1 MSGFDSLWRLSARPG
16 LVGVRLTETGQEI
29 GFAWEG
35 WSGLLG
41 LALGGDR
48 PRRVEVVDGR
58 EFLILE
64 HDEEF
69 DRHLRELID
78 LLIHLRYLH
87 PTMLQLELALT
98 AEEAA
103 EFLETVETVDG

>member
-1 MSGFDSLWRLSARPG
+1 MTTSARFDSLWQLSAGPG
-16 LVGVRLTETGQEI
+16 MVGVRLTKTGQEI

-41 LALGGDR
+41 LALAGGG
-48 PRRVEVVDGR
+48 PRRVETVDGQ

-69 DRHLRELID
+69 DRRLREIID

-87 PTMLQLELALT
+87 PSMIQLKLGLT
-98 AEEAA
+98 EE
-103 EFLETVETVDG
+103 EKMKFLERVNG